1 MRLRNAAVP
10 GDGEAL
16 GGPKSSVAVL
26 DGELLVKDVDF
37 LVVGPRFGFV
47 DIACSSSVG
56 DVTTSSAVVQQPE
69 SDSDIPTVPLTSPPT
84 AIKATFHSSSHSL
97 SYSSAHFSSYS
108 SSSSS
113 ECLLECAS
121 SESIP
126 SESAESF
133 DGRDQAIKR
142 YEPLKNCFES
152 ESVHMLESDCL
163 RRHVSA
169 LLLFSPCVTPAFLE
183 LI

>member
-1 MRLRNAAVP
+1 MPA
-10 GDGEAL
+10 DGEAL
-16 GGPKSSVAVL
+16 GGPKSSLAVL

-37 LVVGPRFGFV
+37 LVVGPRFSFV

-69 SDSDIPTVPLTSPPT
+69 SD
-84 AIKATFHSSSHSL
+84 
-97 SYSSAHFSSYS
+97 AHFSSYSSS

-169 LLLFSPCVTPAFLE
+169 LLLFSPCVAPAFLE